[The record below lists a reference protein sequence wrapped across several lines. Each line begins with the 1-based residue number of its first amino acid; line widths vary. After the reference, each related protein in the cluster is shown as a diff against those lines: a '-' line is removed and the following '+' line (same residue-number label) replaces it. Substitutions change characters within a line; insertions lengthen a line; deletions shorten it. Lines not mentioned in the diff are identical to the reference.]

1 MRGWIASRLIW
12 SGVGF
17 ALLALTLMCG
27 LGVSG
32 CAYTAHNGLPPHLKS
47 IAVPVFNNKTYV
59 TDYTRKIEVD
69 VTDAVR
75 KTFVQEG
82 ELKLAGREDADLILE
97 GEVTR
102 TDREILRT
110 DRFGD
115 PAEIRYIV
123 RTRISL
129 YDVKE
134 AKYLLK
140 NELVTN
146 TDRKAESGGYNL
158 RRGESEDLGQ
168 SNAITDLGRAI
179 ARRVVEK
186 W

>member
-1 MRGWIASRLIW
+1 MSDSLFLPRSVAWRPRA
-12 SGVGF
+12 
-17 ALLALTLMCG
+17 
-27 LGVSG
+27 
-32 CAYTAHNGLPPHLKS
+32 CAYTTHKRSASAPE
-47 IAVPVFNNKTYV
+47 IDQAVPVFNNKTYV
-59 TDYTRKIEVD
+59 SDYTRKIEVE

-75 KTFVQEG
+75 KSFVQAG

-102 TDREILRT
+102 TDREVLRI

-115 PAEIRYIV
+115 PAEVRYII

-140 NELVTN
+140 NELIIN
-146 TDRKAESGGYNL
+146 TDRKAESGDYNL
-158 RRGESEDLGQ
+158 RRGESEDLGRA
-168 SNAITDLGRAI
+168 NAITNLGQAI